1 MNIKSKAVQ
10 GVLLVALAIAFIS
23 YYFSLYTG
31 NEPDIS
37 NSTTL
42 ILIFACSNF
51 ALFTKEKMQ
60 NRFLDVLAKLDCLLL
75 VIWSITLIVQL
86 VTT

>member
-1 MNIKSKAVQ
+1 M
-10 GVLLVALAIAFIS
+10 LVALAIAFIG

-31 NEPDIS
+31 NEPNVS

-51 ALFTKEKMQ
+51 ALFTKEKMR
-60 NRFLDVLAKLDCLLL
+60 NRFLDILAKLDCLLL

-86 VTT
+86 VM